1 MSQLP
6 NNITELIAAL
16 EGLNK
21 KNLNDEYELFGT
33 CRGVFEKLKRLSDF
47 DPSDVKKIIKILGDL
62 PPEIK
67 ELEIEELEIGGKKLE
82 TRALNKQDL
91 KQLLEDYEKA
101 QNEKEREKIEND
113 FYLMTGRKN
122 VTQFIRIQNEIA
134 SKNQKK
140 LEKLNPE
147 IKERIVEEFATNRLS
162 ESDRLLEI
170 IENSSLVKNQE
181 ISTKELKKELKEKNC
196 DSEDIESIIE
206 KTPEIKRELLAQK
219 KEISEKQISPEIKEK
234 IVEVLTLGGEG
245 KKEELVQIIEKASQ
259 REELN
264 TPELIKELQTKDYN
278 QEEISKIIQKTEEVW
293 PQLLAQKK
301 EISEKQISPE
311 IKEKIVEGLKLGSQ
325 NRNEKIFEIVEDASL
340 KNEQGYKVNEL
351 KKELKKR
358 INDPEKIDSLIQ
370 RVEEVRAEIKIE
382 EKATEI
388 AKITY
393 EKLLEKKLPIN
404 KNLQTKIKNK
414 ILIAW
419 RNGDEIKIPLELA
432 EINETKVITKE
443 AEGAANIFKN
453 QNIIAIVNYRREIL
467 GKEIRQELRKNGIQD
482 ETLIREYAAVVNKL
496 TNNSESARIEEN
508 RSDIYNFVKNENPN
522 KGPGEIE
529 RSIDEA
535 RFMASNVVM
544 APKKFNKLVQKY
556 NILREKIGSDK
567 LPKIKEVRVVEKMTA
582 VFKESPKLL
591 KLMNGAQKMIGI
603 WEKVGAFP
611 GNLLTKIG
619 VKKAG
624 LKVLEKIGGQ
634 AAIELVKNSAVII
647 AKEGTVQG
655 VKSIAVGIMGKG
667 AVVAGGSTG
676 AGTGIAAV
684 VAAFQAL
691 PVVGQVIAV
700 VAIAVVAVVA
710 IVKPIVKAAK
720 KLIYKITGIDMNG
733 VKRFL
738 SETLGLGKFIGNVG
752 QFFFDLGT
760 FLIGIPAL
768 FGLINLAAIVTPVV
782 IFFFLGTFT
791 YSLLSENL
799 LSSLIPPVQTGGGYC
814 VLKSSLVSEGGDGS
828 INCDQRAP
836 ENDFQGINR
845 ASFVS
850 LANRWTTGKNYS
862 EECYNDT
869 VNRALCAGINPAY
882 ALWAWVHESGASNY
896 SIENVEDFGIH
907 GQPSAPP
914 KNYSAQLNYFLK
926 LDPGSA
932 CVDDPRIG
940 GDYWLAFATN
950 YLNGSCDPDEKNP
963 ISGGTGRDYL
973 AEMQNTWGWV
983 SSLPMPDSINVPV
996 AGKNCDQIG
1005 DGSDLPITD
1014 EYTDENGDVWVCFG
1028 DVGDTPGEIPNF
1040 DPWDPSIPVPEGCPS
1055 GLPSAGYFTQG
1066 PFAPGCSHQNMGVP
1080 AIDLGAG
1087 AGTPIY
1093 ATHPGVAVLSYD
1105 DIYGFFIDVHG
1116 KCEGKDFYTRY
1127 AHMPQGGYRVGNNQT
1142 VSAGQQ
1148 IGVVNNTGSST
1159 GNHLHYHITG
1169 LDTNKF
1175 GQYLGLDVHTTQA
1188 LWGCCEVCPTRP

>member
-113 FYLMTGRKN
+113 FYLITGRKN
-122 VTQFIRIQNEIA
+122 VTQFIRVQNEIA
-134 SKNQKK
+134 SKNQK
-140 LEKLNPE
+140 EFNKLNPE
-147 IKERIVEEFATNRLS
+147 IKERIVEELATNRLE

-181 ISTKELKKELKEKNC
+181 ISAKELKKELKDKNY
-196 DSEDIESIIE
+196 DIEDIESIIE
-206 KTPEIKRELLAQK
+206 KTPELKRELLAQK
-219 KEISEKQISPEIKEK
+219 KEISEKKVSPEIKEK
-234 IVEVLTLGGEG
+234 IVGVLTLGEEE

-264 TPELIKELQTKDYN
+264 TPELIKELQTKDYG
-278 QEEISKIIQKTEEVW
+278 QKEIDKIIQKTEEIW
-293 PQLLAQKK
+293 PELLAQKK

-311 IKEKIVEGLKLGSQ
+311 IKEKIVEILVSNSQ
-325 NRNEKIFEIVEDASL
+325 DKNEKIFEVMEEASL
-340 KNEQGYKVNEL
+340 KNDQDYSV
-351 KKELKKR
+351 KELKKSLKKR
-358 INDPEKIDSLIQ
+358 IKDPEKIDDLIQ
-370 RVEEVRAEIKIE
+370 RVEEIRTEIKIE

-388 AKITY
+388 ANITY

-404 KNLQTKIKNK
+404 KNVQIKVKNE

-419 RNGDEIKIPLELA
+419 RDGDKIKIPDELR
-432 EINETKVITKE
+432 EINEAKVIIKE
-443 AEGAANIFKN
+443 AEEAAGIFKN
-453 QNIIAIVNYRREIL
+453 KNIKAIVNYRSLEL
-467 GKEIRQELRKNGIQD
+467 GKEISQNLRKNGVKN
-482 ETLIREYAAVVNKL
+482 EKLIREYVLVVNKL
-496 TNNSESARIEEN
+496 VNNPNNARREEN
-508 RSDIYNFVKNENPN
+508 RSDIFNFVKSINPN

-529 RSIDEA
+529 RSIDES
-535 RFMASNVVM
+535 RFMAGNVVM
-544 APKKFNKLVQKY
+544 APKKFNKLIQKY

-567 LPKIKEVRVVEKMTA
+567 LPKIKEIRVVEKMTTL
-582 VFKESPKLL
+582 FKESPKIL
-591 KLMNGAQKMIGI
+591 KLMNGAQKMVGI

-634 AAIELVKNSAVII
+634 AAIELVKNSAAII

-655 VKSIAVGIMGKG
+655 IKSIAMGIMGKG
-667 AVVAGGSTG
+667 AVVAGGSAG

-691 PVVGQVIAV
+691 PVVGQIIAV

-733 VKRFL
+733 VKHFL

-814 VLKSSLVSEGGDGS
+814 VLKSSLVSEGGDGA

-836 ENDFQGINR
+836 ENDFQGISR
-845 ASFVS
+845 ANFVS

-907 GQPSAPP
+907 GQPSASP

-926 LDPGSA
+926 LDPGGA
-932 CVDDPRIG
+932 CPELE
-940 GDYWLAFATN
+940 YWLSFATN

-963 ISGGTGRDYL
+963 ISGGTGREYL
-973 AEMQNTWGWV
+973 AEMQETWSWV
-983 SSLPMPDSINVPV
+983 SSLPMPENIKVPV

-1040 DPWDPSIPVPEGCPS
+1040 EPWDPSIPVPEGCPS

-1093 ATHPGVAVLSYD
+1093 ATHPGVAVLGYD
-1105 DIYGFFIDVHG
+1105 GIYGFFIDVHG